1 MATEAWPA
9 EVVEIV
15 GRTGLTGEAMQVKV
29 RVLDSNNP
37 RDIGRIITRN
47 VLGPV
52 RGPDTV
58 TGKGGDILML
68 RDTGRDARRIR
79 SR

>member
-29 RVLDSNNP
+29 RAVSYTHLTLP
-37 RDIGRIITRN
+37 T
-47 VLGPV
+47 
-52 RGPDTV
+52 
-58 TGKGGDILML
+58 ILL
-68 RDTGRDARRIR
+68 V
-79 SR
+79 